1 MKKANLVLMAA
12 LAAAGLVGVAGGSL
26 LPVSVAVAADKD
38 KDKDKAAAS
47 KQKLSP
53 EVLKPLVAAQ
63 NAMNAKNWD
72 EALVQLQ
79 VAQAVEPKT
88 PYDAFMVDELGWYI
102 QLQKK
107 DYAGSAETLERAM
120 NSGFVAE
127 ADVPTRL
134 RALTQL
140 NLQIKNYPKAIEFG
154 NKYLALVPGDA
165 EIALQVA
172 QALYLQKDFAGARA
186 AAEKLVAAAGTGKPS
201 EPALQLLLRSNYEV
215 KNDAGTI
222 AALES
227 LVRYYP
233 QPKYWEDLLN
243 TQLFRTKDD
252 RGLRSLYR
260 LMNDTNT
267 LDKGEEYAEMGAA
280 LIVGG
285 FPTEARQ
292 ILERGMASN
301 QLQGDAKARAQA
313 DLDRARKQ
321 SDADAKDAVNAEKA
335 LATAKTGNEIV
346 ATGKLYFS
354 TGDYAKAADA
364 IQKGFAKGGVTD
376 ADDANMLLGIAYAR
390 SGKPTEATAAFS
402 AVKDAKFAEV
412 ARLWKLKLA
421 SEAASSSAG

>member
-1 MKKANLVLMAA
+1 MKKANLVLVAA
-12 LAAAGLVGVAGGSL
+12 LAAAGVGIVGGTL
-26 LPVSVAVAADKD
+26 LPTPAVAAAAAK
-38 KDKDKAAAS
+38 KPALSAAVLKSLKAAQES
-47 KQKLSP
+47 
-53 EVLKPLVAAQ
+53 
-63 NAMNAKNWD
+63 MTAKNWD
-72 EALVQLQ
+72 EAWTHIEE
-79 VAQAVEPKT
+79 ARAAEGKT

-107 DYAGSAETLERAM
+107 DYAGSAETLERAL

-301 QLQGDAKARAQA
+301 QLQGDAKGRAQT

-321 SDADAKDAVNAEKA
+321 ADADAKDLPNAEKA
-335 LATAKTGNEIV
+335 LAMAKTGNEMV

-364 IQKGFAKGGVTD
+364 IQKGLAKGGVTD

-390 SGKPTEATAAFS
+390 SGKPAEAAAAFS
-402 AVKDAKFAEV
+402 AIKDAKFAEV

-421 SEAASSSAG
+421 SEAVPTAAG

>member
-12 LAAAGLVGVAGGSL
+12 LAAAGVGIVGGSL
-26 LPVSVAVAADKD
+26 LPTPAVAA
-38 KDKDKAAAS
+38 AAAKKPAVS
-47 KQKLSP
+47 AA
-53 EVLKPLVAAQ
+53 VLKPLKAAQ
-63 NAMNAKNWD
+63 ESMTAKNWD
-72 EALVQLQ
+72 QAWTHIEEAR
-79 VAQAVEPKT
+79 AAEGKT

-127 ADVPTRL
+127 ADVPTRM

-165 EIALQVA
+165 EISLQVA
-172 QALYLQKDFAGARA
+172 QALYLQKDYAGAKA

-201 EPALQLLLRSNYEV
+201 EPALQLLLRSNYEL

-252 RGLRSLYR
+252 RGLRALYR

-267 LDKGEEYAEMGAA
+267 LDTGEEYAEMGAA

-321 SDADAKDAVNAEKA
+321 SDADAKDVVNAEKA
-335 LATAKTGNEIV
+335 LATAKTGNEMV

-364 IQKGFAKGGVTD
+364 IQKGFAKGGVAD

-402 AVKDAKFAEV
+402 AVKDAKFADV
-412 ARLWKLKLA
+412 ARLWKLKLS
-421 SEAASSSAG
+421 SEAAPPAAG